1 MKLLAV
7 SSAVTLLVLAIYAS
21 SAADAALAYS
31 PDNRPLPTVEPFI
44 DEDEGFYDGPVARAD
59 GELAHSFLA
68 GPQGGVPPAHQT
80 KSGVNPDDLEFL
92 EQLHLGPAEFRES
105 HLADGS
111 PDTDTDLAPVS
122 AKVTSDILGLPW
134 VTDGLT
140 DRELIGAA
148 WLAVLDDFS
157 PEAASKIVRMPFLR
171 TFGPADVEAIRS
183 LGLIAYDDDRYDRHV
198 LLRVLDNPNIADG
211 GGIDDQEAKIVAVL
225 GGTNV
230 ANPELVDVLLDPAQT
245 SIEER
250 RISDGDGEVNLA
262 IIRTAPGAADT
273 MALLEYAVREATVMM
288 NQSFPTDY
296 VALLVEE
303 ATLDDSIGTNFQTH
317 MAITPEF
324 DVDDRS
330 SRPGNYTGQLI
341 AHEVAHYYWF
351 GLIDWIDEGAADFMA
366 IVSENR
372 RVGRPMEVDNSPCPY
387 YETLFHLE
395 RSNPR
400 PGTWGGQCNYSLGER
415 LYLDLHSALGDVR
428 FYQGFRNLRRLTQAD
443 DADETTP
450 INHLTAAFQPV
461 AQTPDQKTILNFV
474 LARRYGSIIFTD
486 TSPVD
491 PTIPALAGTVDGV
504 WLARYIDGEVAES
517 HAGFASISASRIS
530 DPWYLRLRINYDR
543 ELLADHELQFEIVE
557 YYEDGFVFD
566 RRTYT
571 GAFSAG
577 YMGAY
582 RGFCCMGFIP
592 DYRWP
597 TGLYWTYVYH
607 EGRKIAELH
616 YEVTP

>member
-7 SSAVTLLVLAIYAS
+7 SSAVTLLVLALYAS

-31 PDNRPLPTVEPFI
+31 PDNRSLPTVEPFI
-44 DEDEGFYDGPVARAD
+44 DEDEGFYDGPVERAD

-105 HLADGS
+105 YLADGS
-111 PDTDTDLAPVS
+111 PDTDLAPVN

-140 DRELIGAA
+140 DRERVGAA
-148 WLAVLDDFS
+148 WLSVLDDFS

-183 LGLIAYDDDRYDRHV
+183 LTAIAYDDDRYDRDV
-198 LLRVLDNPNIADG
+198 LLSVLDNPNIADG

-225 GGTNV
+225 GGTNRV
-230 ANPELVDVLLDPAQT
+230 NPKLVDVLLDPTQT

-250 RISDGDGEVNLA
+250 RISASDGEVNLA

-273 MALLEYAVREATVMM
+273 IALLEYAVREATVMM
-288 NQSFPTDY
+288 GQSFPTDY

-303 ATLDDSIGTNFQTH
+303 ATVGDSIGTNFQTH

-366 IVSENR
+366 ISNENR
-372 RVGRPMEVDNSPCPY
+372 RVGQPMEVDNPPCPY

-400 PGTWGGQCNYSLGER
+400 QGTWGGQCNYALGER
-415 LYLDLHSALGDVR
+415 LFLDLHSALGDVR

-443 DADETTP
+443 NADETAP
-450 INHLTAAFQPV
+450 VNHLSAAFQ
-461 AQTPDQKTILNFV
+461 AAALTPDQKAILNFV
-474 LARRYGSIIFTD
+474 LARRYGSIILTD

-491 PTIPALAGTVDGV
+491 PKIPELAGTVDGV
-504 WLARYIDGEVAES
+504 WLARYVNREVAEI
-517 HAGFASISASRIS
+517 HAGFTSISASRIS
-530 DPWYLRLRINYDR
+530 DYWYLRLSVSYDR
-543 ELLADHELQFEIVE
+543 ELLADHELEFEIVE

-566 RRTYT
+566 RSTYT
-571 GAFSAG
+571 VPFPAG
-577 YMGAY
+577 YMGA
-582 RGFCCMGFIP
+582 RLRFCCMGFIP